1 MHTIRKLARVM
12 LVLVPL
18 ACGGGDEEAA
28 QAAPEVPAAAAGDS
42 AGTASGCPETG
53 PWQQCSV
60 EKRIERAGLVATA
73 LPDTARKD
81 FMAVP
86 GLRYDLGRGE
96 LQLYLYADSVAR
108 KRDTDRLDPERAAPP
123 GQGGGWSTRAR
134 LITSNNMAAV
144 LLTTNETLAER
155 VALALGAGMPR

>member
-1 MHTIRKLARVM
+1 MHTIRKLARVL

-18 ACGGGDEEAA
+18 ACGGGDEEAT
-28 QAAPEVPAAAAGDS
+28 QAAPDVPSGAADTATS
-42 AGTASGCPETG
+42 ADGCPETG
-53 PWQQCSV
+53 LWQQCNV

-73 LPDTARKD
+73 MPDTARKD
-81 FMAVP
+81 FLAVP

-155 VALALGAGMPR
+155 VGLALGAGLPR

>member
-1 MHTIRKLARVM
+1 MHTIRKLARVL

-18 ACGGGDEEAA
+18 ACGNGDDGAA
-28 QAAPEVPAAAAGDS
+28 QATPEVPAAAGE
-42 AGTASGCPETG
+42 TAATADGCPETG
-53 PWQQCSV
+53 LWQRCNV

-73 LPDTARKD
+73 MPDTAHKD

-96 LQLYLYADSVAR
+96 LQVYLYADSAAR
-108 KRDTDRLDPERAAPP
+108 SRDTGRLDPERAAPP

-155 VALALGAGMPR
+155 VALALGAGLPR